1 MHVSHFPPVSKAHTN
16 PSQKIQWLPSLL
28 GQFFATIGGDNKFKL
43 WREDHSQLSKSG
55 RRFRCIFSQ
64 SPPNHVSYVSF
75 GSKAIKHD
83 IYLAMITHDG
93 LLSLLEPV
101 DAESLTSW
109 TQIDTIYPFGHH
121 PRSTEARFRL
131 SFQQSEG
138 PSSNALL
145 AGIGP
150 KTLSLA
156 VSAMN
161 NIKVFRALKPD
172 ESSSE
177 GNYQFYEMHD
187 MHTDTAI
194 INEIAWAP
202 GCLRPFDVIAAAC
215 DDGTVRIFEVDT
227 PHESDGSSKTPAA
240 KPLQSLGPPRG
251 ASSGSRNA
259 PSGIGAGLAGMS
271 RDTAARRGMAHEVK
285 HESRQ
290 VAVLAPDEPA
300 PVWKVRWLHDGLCS
314 FRVYFIQ
321 DFTAESLC
329 R

>member
-1 MHVSHFPPVSKAHTN
+1 
-16 PSQKIQWLPSLL
+16 
-28 GQFFATIGGDNKFKL
+28 
-43 WREDHSQLSKSG
+43 
-55 RRFRCIFSQ
+55 
-64 SPPNHVSYVSF
+64 
-75 GSKAIKHD
+75 
-83 IYLAMITHDG
+83 MITHDG

-109 TQIDTIYPFGHH
+109 SQIDTIYPFGHH
-121 PRSTEARFRL
+121 PRGTEARFRL

-138 PSSNALL
+138 PCSNALL
-145 AGIGP
+145 AGIGL

-161 NIKVFRALKPD
+161 NIKIFRALKPD
-172 ESSSE
+172 ESSSSSSE

-187 MHTDTAI
+187 MHTDTAL

-227 PHESDGSSKTPAA
+227 PHESDGSSSMRIPAA
-240 KPLQSLGPPRG
+240 KPPPLQALGPPKGG
-251 ASSGSRNA
+251 ASFTARNA

-300 PVWKVRWLHDGLCS
+300 PVWKVRWLHDGL
-314 FRVYFIQ
+314 
-321 DFTAESLC
+321 
-329 R
+329 

>member
-1 MHVSHFPPVSKAHTN
+1 
-16 PSQKIQWLPSLL
+16 
-28 GQFFATIGGDNKFKL
+28 
-43 WREDHSQLSKSG
+43 
-55 RRFRCIFSQ
+55 
-64 SPPNHVSYVSF
+64 
-75 GSKAIKHD
+75 
-83 IYLAMITHDG
+83 MITHDG

-101 DAESLTSW
+101 DAESLTAW
-109 TQIDTIYPFGHH
+109 MQIDNIYPFGHH
-121 PRSTEARFRL
+121 PRGTETRFRL

-145 AGIGP
+145 AGMSP

-161 NIKVFRALKPD
+161 NIKIFRALKPD
-172 ESSSE
+172 DSSSSE

-187 MHTDTAI
+187 MHTDTAL

-227 PHESDGSSKTPAA
+227 PHLDSDGSAMKIPPAA

-251 ASSGSRNA
+251 TSFTSRNA

-271 RDTAARRGMAHEVK
+271 RDSAARRGMAHEVK

-314 FRVYFIQ
+314 FRVYFI
-321 DFTAESLC
+321 L
-329 R
+329 

>member
-1 MHVSHFPPVSKAHTN
+1 
-16 PSQKIQWLPSLL
+16 
-28 GQFFATIGGDNKFKL
+28 
-43 WREDHSQLSKSG
+43 
-55 RRFRCIFSQ
+55 
-64 SPPNHVSYVSF
+64 
-75 GSKAIKHD
+75 
-83 IYLAMITHDG
+83 MITHDG

-109 TQIDTIYPFGHH
+109 TQIDTIYPFSHY
-121 PRSTEARFRL
+121 PRGTEARFRL

-145 AGIGP
+145 AGMGP

-161 NIKVFRALKPD
+161 SIKVFRALKPD

-187 MHTDTAI
+187 MHTDTAL

-227 PHESDGSSKTPAA
+227 PHDSEGSSRTPAA

-251 ASSGSRNA
+251 VSFTSRNA

-271 RDTAARRGMAHEVK
+271 RDTAARRDMAHEVK

-314 FRVYFIQ
+314 FCVHFI
-321 DFTAESLC
+321 
-329 R
+329 

>member
-1 MHVSHFPPVSKAHTN
+1 
-16 PSQKIQWLPSLL
+16 
-28 GQFFATIGGDNKFKL
+28 
-43 WREDHSQLSKSG
+43 
-55 RRFRCIFSQ
+55 
-64 SPPNHVSYVSF
+64 
-75 GSKAIKHD
+75 
-83 IYLAMITHDG
+83 MITHDG

-121 PRSTEARFRL
+121 PRGTEARFRL
-131 SFQQSEG
+131 SFQQAEG
-138 PSSNALL
+138 PCSNALL
-145 AGIGP
+145 AGIGF

-161 NIKVFRALKPD
+161 NIKIFRALKPD
-172 ESSSE
+172 ESPSSSSSSD

-187 MHTDTAI
+187 MHTDTAL

-202 GCLRPFDVIAAAC
+202 GCLRAFDVIAAAC

-227 PHESDGSSKTPAA
+227 PHEADGSTSNVRTSAA
-240 KPLQSLGPPRG
+240 VKPPLQQSQLGPPKGG
-251 ASSGSRNA
+251 AAFTSRNA

-271 RDTAARRGMAHEVK
+271 RDTAPRRGMAHEVK

-300 PVWKVRWLHDGLCS
+300 PVWKVRWLHDGL
-314 FRVYFIQ
+314 
-321 DFTAESLC
+321 
-329 R
+329 

>member
-1 MHVSHFPPVSKAHTN
+1 
-16 PSQKIQWLPSLL
+16 
-28 GQFFATIGGDNKFKL
+28 
-43 WREDHSQLSKSG
+43 
-55 RRFRCIFSQ
+55 
-64 SPPNHVSYVSF
+64 
-75 GSKAIKHD
+75 
-83 IYLAMITHDG
+83 MITHDG

-109 TQIDTIYPFGHH
+109 SQIDTIYPFGHH
-121 PRSTEARFRL
+121 PRGTEARFRL
-131 SFQQSEG
+131 SFQQAEG
-138 PSSNALL
+138 PCSNALL
-145 AGIGP
+145 AGIGF

-161 NIKVFRALKPD
+161 NIKIFRALKPD
-172 ESSSE
+172 ESPSSTSSAD

-187 MHTDTAI
+187 MHTDTAL

-227 PHESDGSSKTPAA
+227 LHDSDSSSMMRTPAA
-240 KPLQSLGPPRG
+240 IKPPALQQSQLGPPPKGG
-251 ASSGSRNA
+251 ASFNSSRNA

-271 RDTAARRGMAHEVK
+271 RETASRRGMVYEVK

-300 PVWKVRWLHDGLCS
+300 PVWKVRWLHDGLYNPFVLS
-314 FRVYFIQ
+314 TLSRNELI
-321 DFTAESLC
+321 AESCYVGSALASTGDNGKVYLW
-329 R
+329 RESLSGEWIEFAETEPA